1 MHRCRFIA
9 ALLFAVA
16 LFSITPQGFAET
28 PASSAEFLEQAT
40 ISFKKWDLDGNGKLS
55 KEEIDA
61 AVADPRNVGKAG
73 AAIAALKR
81 AVRSS
86 RYKLPDLT
94 VTNLGTLVAAP
105 AAADRPNL
113 GSMYSEGLER
123 INKAANRDLFA
134 SKLPRLDTVHQ
145 GKLGNCFCLAPL
157 GAMVDRNPKQVAD
170 LFVAQP
176 DGTYRV
182 TFGKRVVNVAPPTD
196 AELAMTSSND
206 QDGVWIN
213 LYEKAVG
220 TALNQAKP
228 EDARKGSPI
237 DVLARGGSAGTML
250 QFITGHK
257 MVRFSCRF
265 AKDPA
270 TTAAEREAQLIEL
283 RKQLTAAVTDKRLI
297 TCGTGKTTT
306 PGITPNHAYAVL
318 GYDAK
323 TDAIRLWNPHGD
335 SFTPKGTPSL
345 LSGYARVEGRFSVPL
360 SDFVQQ
366 FSGLAFETTEVVD

>member
-55 KEEIDA
+55 KEEIDV

-73 AAIAALKR
+73 AAIAALS
-81 AVRSS
+81 ARSAAAAAS
-86 RYKLPDLT
+86 QRDLT
-94 VTNLGTLVAAP
+94 VTNLGTLVAAL

-145 GKLGNCFCLAPL
+145 GKLGIASVCRRWGQWWIAIPNRWPTW
-157 GAMVDRNPKQVAD
+157 
-170 LFVAQP
+170 FVAQP

-206 QDGVWIN
+206 QDGVC
-213 LYEKAVG
+213 
-220 TALNQAKP
+220 
-228 EDARKGSPI
+228 GSI
-237 DVLARGGSAGTML
+237 CTKR
-250 QFITGHK
+250 QW
-257 MVRFSCRF
+257 
-265 AKDPA
+265 
-270 TTAAEREAQLIEL
+270 ER
-283 RKQLTAAVTDKRLI
+283 
-297 TCGTGKTTT
+297 
-306 PGITPNHAYAVL
+306 P
-318 GYDAK
+318 
-323 TDAIRLWNPHGD
+323 
-335 SFTPKGTPSL
+335 
-345 LSGYARVEGRFSVPL
+345 
-360 SDFVQQ
+360 
-366 FSGLAFETTEVVD
+366 